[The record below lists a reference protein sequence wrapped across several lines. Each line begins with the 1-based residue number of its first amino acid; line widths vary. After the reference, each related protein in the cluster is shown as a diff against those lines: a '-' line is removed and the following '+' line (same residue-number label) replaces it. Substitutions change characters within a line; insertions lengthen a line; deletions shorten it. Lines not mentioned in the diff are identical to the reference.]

1 MTSSNSSEGEMGG
14 LSVSV
19 KEPPPL
25 SGPLLCDSLPDV
37 NGDTSFIFQN
47 RINSSSRYKNSVCR
61 SVHSYVNVPIETLCA
76 QEQAVK
82 WPRQR
87 TRTGY

>member
-1 MTSSNSSEGEMGG
+1 MGLVVCNRKTKSKSTLTTSSKSSEGEMGG

-37 NGDTSFIFQN
+37 NGDTSFIIFKQKL
-47 RINSSSRYKNSVCR
+47 IKIAGTKTECVC
-61 SVHSYVNVPIETLCA
+61 V
-76 QEQAVK
+76 
-82 WPRQR
+82 
-87 TRTGY
+87 

>member
-1 MTSSNSSEGEMGG
+1 MGG

-47 RINSSSRYKNSVCR
+47 RVKLIKIAATKTECIQN
-61 SVHSYVNVPIETLCA
+61 YVTVPIETLCA
-76 QEQAVK
+76 REQAEK

>member
-1 MTSSNSSEGEMGG
+1 MTSSKSSEGEMGG

-37 NGDTSFIFQN
+37 NGDTSFIIKTETHIKIAGNKNKSVSKAICN
-47 RINSSSRYKNSVCR
+47 R
-61 SVHSYVNVPIETLCA
+61 TD
-76 QEQAVK
+76 
-82 WPRQR
+82 
-87 TRTGY
+87 